1 MRVGYMGVGYMG
13 HGAAKNIKLK
23 GHDLIVLGNRNRKPV
38 DDLLAIGATEAKN
51 PADLASRCDV
61 MFMCLPSTVQVEEAV
76 YGPDGV
82 LSVARPGFIL
92 VDSTTSDPDSTR
104 RIGADLHA
112 KGADMVDAP
121 LGRTP
126 KEAELGKLSSFV
138 GGDKAVVA
146 RVRPI
151 IECFADSI
159 VETGELGS
167 AHTMKLLNNFLAICT
182 SAVVGEGIA
191 AAVRLGVDLEVF
203 KKVVDTSGGNG
214 VMFQRFMPWVLEGD
228 DSHMQGMMSIAYKDL
243 KYYRKLAGQSDLVTI
258 MAEAASQL
266 YALPNRLGHS
276 RQFMSVLPTI
286 LANLSDGGDRKL
298 PKR

>member
-266 YALPNRLGHS
+266 YALPNRMGHS

-286 LANLSDGGDRKL
+286 LANLSDGGKRPL
-298 PKR
+298 PER